1 MRMNPPWADFVDFGS
16 LDIQFWK
23 TYNRLPFRFLQG
35 DWLSVQKNIWFI
47 CYQTHCMATPVP
59 FQETYATV
67 CTLPNKSIES
77 SGRDLSRTGGN
88 ENQQRKYLVYLTA
101 CWHRKN
107 TRNPS
112 LHTFFTTCG
121 TTRRICLAFLA
132 ENPEICFSDSSS
144 SIWFGFLKQ
153 S

>member
-1 MRMNPPWADFVDFGS
+1 MNTPWADFVDFGS

-77 SGRDLSRTGGN
+77 SGRDLSRTGWN
-88 ENQQRKYLVYLTA
+88 ENQNSRYLVYLTA

-107 TRNPS
+107 TRNAS

-132 ENPEICFSDSSS
+132 ENPEICFSDFWSRVKGWTEKSWCS
-144 SIWFGFLKQ
+144 
-153 S
+153 